1 MVGIFKFFVQ
11 RHVQAWLLF
20 LQSGGGT
27 PMGKGFTFH
36 TGIPSL
42 VEQMGWLVIT
52 QRRDYGGDR

>member
-1 MVGIFKFFVQ
+1 
-11 RHVQAWLLF
+11 
-20 LQSGGGT
+20 
-27 PMGKGFTFH
+27 MGKGFTFH